1 MVAEM
6 SGRPKAY
13 LTRRLPQLGDSG
25 QDLRLRRWAHN
36 NKHVISTY
44 TFDGLTSPGPCPLN
58 CSNQFAVFSF
68 HPKGANALF
77 VDGSVHFL
85 SQDIDE
91 FVFFA
96 LVTRAGGE
104 VIPGDAF

>member
-13 LTRRLPQLGDSG
+13 ISG
-25 QDLRLRRWAHN
+25 GYLNSAIPDKTYGYGAWAHN
-36 NKHVISTY
+36 DKHVISTY

-58 CSNQFAVFSF
+58 CSNQFAVFAF
-68 HPKGANALF
+68 HPKGANTLF

-85 SQDIDE
+85 PQTIDE